1 MRGNLAQEPLPDILK
16 KLARERRSGILGVSV
31 SEQIRKFI
39 YFERGGIIFASSNDR
54 NDRIGECLMRQG
66 MLLESDFHRASQAMG
81 QGKRFGQILVELGIM
96 NQRELMDAVMVQILD
111 IIFSLFQFSAGP
123 FEFMERE
130 NSVPEDL
137 KMNLST
143 GSIILEGVRRIPDIA
158 VIQRGIGDLNQTFIP
173 GRMPF
178 PGITLLSLKPLE
190 RQLTEVITGP
200 TSVMDAVMMT
210 QNPPN
215 LTLKAMY
222 GLISV
227 GLIDRNE
234 VSPVQAAPSPATTQ
248 PYPPSVP
255 AQAYQ
260 PPPQPPPPIPQP
272 QPAPPVAPVYH
283 APMVGAVTQP
293 ISPPPAVIQPP
304 PQVVQAPPLPVVQ
317 PAPVIQAP
325 PSIPVAPSIPVVAS
339 PRPIQVAPPPVAVTP
354 PPAPPVPVSAATQDS
369 PSGKLLTA
377 MKERLERAKNP
388 FEILGIQPGTPRF
401 EIRDAYV
408 RLARDFNPERYKNA
422 HPNTRFEVELI
433 FGRIKEAYETLLN
446 APSGE
451 VQAQTGPLSTSS
463 TGALSLPTGR
473 STGPLRPPDESRSSG
488 SLNPPSGRATGP
500 LTPPPSSGMTSDPLD
515 AVSGRAPVGSQ
526 TVPNP
531 PPPPSGTFNP
541 ASGRP
546 TGPLPP
552 PQLLNG
558 TGALPPSPLTGA
570 LPTVESASGREQ
582 KAEYLFEEAK
592 RKISERDYS
601 GAISCLREA
610 VELVPGSAKYRL
622 VLGTT
627 LSAFPTFIGEAEVQL
642 KRVTQLEPTNIT
654 PHIALGQMY
663 LKAGM
668 KPQAEKAFK
677 DALKI
682 DPFSKIA
689 REALGAP
696 EPEKPKGFLDR
707 FFKG

>member
-1 MRGNLAQEPLPDILK
+1 MKGNLLQEPLPDILK
-16 KLARERRSGILGVSV
+16 KLARDGRSGILGIGV
-31 SEQIRKFI
+31 SEQVRKFI
-39 YFERGGIIFASSNDR
+39 YLERGGIIFASSNDR

-66 MLLESDFHRASQAMG
+66 MLLETDFNRASQAMG

-96 NQRELMDAVMVQILD
+96 DQRELLNAVMVQILD
-111 IIFSLFQFSAGP
+111 IIFSLFQVPAGS

-130 NSVPEDL
+130 NSVPADL

-143 GSIILEGVRRIPDIA
+143 GSIILEGVRRIPDLA

-173 GRMPF
+173 GRTPF

-200 TSVMDAVMMT
+200 TTVMDAVMMT

-215 LTLKAMY
+215 LTLKALY

-234 VSPVQAAPSPATTQ
+234 APAIQAAP
-248 PYPPSVP
+248 PPV
-255 AQAYQ
+255 QAYQ
-260 PPPQPPPPIPQP
+260 PPPQAFQPPPQVYQPPPQP
-272 QPAPPVAPVYH
+272 VYQPVESPAYP

-293 ISPPPAVIQPP
+293 IAPPPAPFVQTPAPVPVVQSPPPPA
-304 PQVVQAPPLPVVQ
+304 PVVQ
-317 PAPVIQAP
+317 PPQ
-325 PSIPVAPSIPVVAS
+325 IPVAPVIPVVAS
-339 PRPIQVAPPPVAVTP
+339 PRPIQVVPPPVTAA
-354 PPAPPVPVSAATQDS
+354 PAPIPVNSGSLDT
-369 PSGKLLTA
+369 PSGKLLAA
-377 MKERLERAKNP
+377 MKNRLERTGDP
-388 FEILGIQPGTPRF
+388 FEILGIRPGTPRF

-408 RLARDFNPERYKNA
+408 RLAKEFNPERYKNA
-422 HPNTRFEVELI
+422 HPTTRFEVELI
-433 FGRIKEAYETLLN
+433 FGRIREAYETILN

-451 VQAQTGPLSTSS
+451 VGSQTGPLSTSS
-463 TGALSLPTGR
+463 TGSLSLPAGR
-473 STGPLRPPDESRSSG
+473 STGPLRPPNESRSSG

-500 LTPPPSSGMTSDPLD
+500 LTPPPPSGMTSDPLD

-526 TVPNP
+526 TTPVPSST
-531 PPPPSGTFNP
+531 PSGAFNFP
-541 ASGRP
+541 SGRP

-558 TGALPPSPLTGA
+558 TGPLPPSPPTGA
-570 LPTVESASGREQ
+570 LPPVEGASGRDQ

-592 RKISERDYS
+592 RKIGEQDYS
-601 GAISCLREA
+601 GAVSCLREA
-610 VELVPGSAKYRL
+610 VELAPNSAKYRL

-627 LSAFPTFIGEAEVQL
+627 LSAFPTFIGEAEIQL
-642 KRVTQLEPTNIT
+642 KRVAQLEPTNIT

-663 LKAGM
+663 LKAGL

-689 REALGAP
+689 RDALGAP